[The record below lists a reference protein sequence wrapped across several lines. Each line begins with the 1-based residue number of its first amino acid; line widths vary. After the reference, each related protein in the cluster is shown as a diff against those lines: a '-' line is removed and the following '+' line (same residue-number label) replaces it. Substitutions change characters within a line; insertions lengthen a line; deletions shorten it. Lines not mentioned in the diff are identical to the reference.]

1 MINNTIL
8 RYFYI
13 VLIILIVLLLGVF
26 FYTRD
31 SSEEP
36 YQVLTS
42 SVYEK
47 GTKVDLYRDLPPDF
61 PQEIVLEDKVLDYS
75 GSVIN
80 PQGKTQTTVSDIYI
94 KYLPDVGWTVVE
106 KISYPN
112 VSIIRAE
119 KGGDKVIVSIAPV
132 NGSGVMVTFQYEK

>member
-1 MINNTIL
+1 
-8 RYFYI
+8 
-13 VLIILIVLLLGVF
+13 LIVLLLGVF

-80 PQGKTQTTVSDIYI
+80 PQGKTQTTVSYISDKRSQNIVDIYI